1 MKSEYKTI
9 IKKIKFYHILIL
21 GCLLCPLL
29 ISNSNRVNRQRAE
42 EKLNEEKSRLFNKI
56 ISGRYLEGEEK
67 EKEKEKEEEEEE
79 KSNGTEEVCKRGS
92 DELNNYYK
100 TGNLDEIKLKDGP
113 IKSEDKDKDYMKALI
128 NIIKTYMKGDGN
140 EDDDKKSESPQ
151 NAGATEG
158 EGGRR
163 NLNEDEAQK
172 NDKKGEGE
180 ESEIPTDD
188 IIAYGKH
195 LLPVLIFLV
204 VAILCI
210 PGWLMCCFCCCCN
223 CCCCCCCKKP
233 CCKIPCFVITYAL
246 YALVVAVCIYGI
258 SQSNHIFVGIA
269 DTECSILRFFDEILE
284 GEIKTEKPR
293 WAGFTGII
301 KILDDM
307 STEITSMGSTTK
319 GELDNEMEYIKNNKT
334 SFQETMTTI
343 WKRFTESTAIP
354 PDSYKNIYSKGY
366 TNLGSDKNGNY
377 VLDLIKY
384 FGYYDSSQKKFLPPE
399 STLAIWEMEYKEVS
413 KVADDNMEQAHSG
426 FTELLDGNIQD
437 ITKPLD
443 EGKEMVGNITETFNG
458 IKSTIADMIVDN
470 SETIDEYGKLG
481 IKAVFGVLALLNV
494 AIAAFM
500 LLLCFCSGKCCTKCC
515 CCRCIC
521 KLFTHILWNILA
533 LLMIIVFLVGSLF
546 ALIGKVGSDA
556 MSVISYVVSD
566 DNIGE
571 GGDGVLLDQIEEYKN
586 YTTRCI
592 GGDGKI
598 EEELGLDLDQ
608 INSINNISDAENQ
621 IRDAKREFNEK
632 KDFITYNIY
641 MNKLKE
647 RVDLTDDQLSLLPVN
662 GNIDYALNFNLLLG
676 QINGKSL
683 SSHNEKWQVKDSG
696 EETCESG
703 ADGIPAH
710 SDRNIIFHPKKCKP
724 SDRDWIAAISTDD
737 VNIDVKNNA
746 EKISDILTFVDNAGK
761 TGNEEYYKQ
770 TLTDLRDK
778 YNVYLTSYI
787 NALDK
792 FNSTIHRI
800 TGKLD
805 EYTGGA
811 GAFSFANCNFIGTN
825 LKVILKYLNE
835 VFGGD
840 IYTIGVCLILVGC
853 SLALSISFT
862 ILLIIVI
869 NANIDANKSKK

>member
-1 MKSEYKTI
+1 
-9 IKKIKFYHILIL
+9 
-21 GCLLCPLL
+21 
-29 ISNSNRVNRQRAE
+29 
-42 EKLNEEKSRLFNKI
+42 
-56 ISGRYLEGEEK
+56 
-67 EKEKEKEEEEEE
+67 
-79 KSNGTEEVCKRGS
+79 
-92 DELNNYYK
+92 
-100 TGNLDEIKLKDGP
+100 
-113 IKSEDKDKDYMKALI
+113 
-128 NIIKTYMKGDGN
+128 
-140 EDDDKKSESPQ
+140 
-151 NAGATEG
+151 
-158 EGGRR
+158 
-163 NLNEDEAQK
+163 
-172 NDKKGEGE
+172 
-180 ESEIPTDD
+180 
-188 IIAYGKH
+188 
-195 LLPVLIFLV
+195 
-204 VAILCI
+204 
-210 PGWLMCCFCCCCN
+210 
-223 CCCCCCCKKP
+223 
-233 CCKIPCFVITYAL
+233 
-246 YALVVAVCIYGI
+246 
-258 SQSNHIFVGIA
+258 
-269 DTECSILRFFDEILE
+269 
-284 GEIKTEKPR
+284 
-293 WAGFTGII
+293 
-301 KILDDM
+301 
-307 STEITSMGSTTK
+307 MGSTTK

-334 SFQETMTTI
+334 SFQKTMTTI

-696 EETCESG
+696 EETCGSD
-703 ADGIPAH
+703 ADEIPDH

-778 YNVYLTSYI
+778 YDVYLTSYI

-811 GAFSFANCNFIGTN
+811 GAFSFANCNFIRTN

>member
-1 MKSEYKTI
+1 M
-9 IKKIKFYHILIL
+9 
-21 GCLLCPLL
+21 
-29 ISNSNRVNRQRAE
+29 SNSNRVNRQRAE

-67 EKEKEKEEEEEE
+67 EKEEE
-79 KSNGTEEVCKRGS
+79 KSNGTDEVCKRGS

-128 NIIKTYMKGDGN
+128 NIIKSKLGGEGD
-140 EDDDKKSESPQ
+140 E
-151 NAGATEG
+151 EG
-158 EGGRR
+158 EGNKDDDNHNNPAVPVEPGRRRR

-172 NDKKGEGE
+172 DDKKGEGE
-180 ESEIPTDD
+180 ESEIQMDD

-210 PGWLMCCFCCCCN
+210 PGWLICCFCCCCN

-258 SQSNHIFVGIA
+258 TQSNHIFVGIA

-284 GEIKTEKPR
+284 GEIKTDTPR
-293 WAGFTGII
+293 WAGFEGIVD
-301 KILDDM
+301 ILDEM
-307 STEITSMGSTTK
+307 STEISDMKTNTRS
-319 GELDNEMEYIKNNKT
+319 ELDSEMTQIDNNKT
-334 SFQETMTTI
+334 IFLNYIQTI
-343 WKRFTESTAIP
+343 WTRFRDNGRTIESKP
-354 PDSYKNIYSKGY
+354 LKYKDLYSDY
-366 TNLGSDKNGNY
+366 YDLGGDDKNGEY
-377 VLDLIKY
+377 VLDLIKF
-384 FGYYDSSQKKFLPPE
+384 FGYYDSDQQKFLPE
-399 STLAIWEMEYKEVS
+399 GSTLDLWEREYKVVS
-413 KVADDNMEQAHSG
+413 KTADDNMGQAQNG
-426 FTELLDGNIQD
+426 FNEILGNDND
-437 ITKPLD
+437 ITTTLND
-443 EGKEMVGNITETFNG
+443 GKNMINDIKGSFND
-458 IKSTIADMIVDN
+458 IKGPIADMIVDN

-481 IKAVFGVLALLNV
+481 IKIVFGVLALLNV

-533 LLMIIVFLVGSLF
+533 LLMIIVLLVGSLF

-556 MSVISYVVSD
+556 MSFISYVVSD
-566 DNIGE
+566 ENIGE
-571 GGDGVLLDQIEEYKN
+571 GGDGVLLDQNEEFKN

-598 EEELGLDLDQ
+598 EEELGLDLNQ
-608 INSINNISDAENQ
+608 INSINNISDSENQ
-621 IRDAKREFNEK
+621 IKDAKRQFTEK
-632 KDFITYNIY
+632 KEFLTYNHYIQELEKRVAY
-641 MNKLKE
+641 TDLK
-647 RVDLTDDQLSLLPVN
+647 LLPVRDITN
-662 GNIDYALNFNLLLG
+662 FIDFDTYFSSMKELTSSLNENWEIGSGNSCSETEHY
-676 QINGKSL
+676 L
-683 SSHNEKWQVKDSG
+683 SHSG
-696 EETCESG
+696 EVLTFDLNNCYPSSRYPDTEES
-703 ADGIPAH
+703 
-710 SDRNIIFHPKKCKP
+710 
-724 SDRDWIAAISTDD
+724 IA
-737 VNIDVKNNA
+737 VNLRNNA
-746 EKISDILTFVDNAGK
+746 KIISDFRKFIENANK
-761 TGNEEYYKQ
+761 EDSTTNSPYYRQ
-770 TLTDLRDK
+770 TLKDLRDK

-787 NALDK
+787 DALDK
-792 FNSTIHRI
+792 FNSTIYRV
-800 TGKLD
+800 TGKLN
-805 EYTGGA
+805 EYTGGSE
-811 GAFSFANCNFIGTN
+811 AFSFANCKFIETN
-825 LKVILKYLNE
+825 LKIILKYLKE

-869 NANIDANKSKK
+869 NANIDANKNKK